1 MTGST
6 FEPGI
11 CPGYQ
16 VNLLFQFLA
25 VPEQGCP
32 FCGYPLTLEH
42 VTYGCE
48 FVDAAVCC
56 EPVGSYGW
64 EYFLQPSTDLELLRA
79 KVLYVGRSTAKVI
92 SAL

>member
-32 FCGYPLTLEH
+32 FCGYPLTLQH

-48 FVDAAVCC
+48 FV
-56 EPVGSYGW
+56 YGW